1 MLFLVYYYIVFGS
14 RRKQWPVSPAALGLA
29 AADEGLLILEKT
41 KYWPGVIFV
50 LQFVTLDFS
59 YLKVEAVKIQRLLS

>member
-1 MLFLVYYYIVFGS
+1 MA
-14 RRKQWPVSPAALGLA
+14 RELGLINTDIRNRLCMHA

-59 YLKVEAVKIQRLLS
+59 YLKLEAVKIQKLLS